1 MMPDSSVGPFPTITY
16 TGRKRIVSLRTILSL
31 VVAMAVSSIAADVWA
46 YDASPNPSST
56 DPCTQ
61 VNFSAY
67 TPEPFSQDKN
77 NKEVPPQ
84 SEFSFLASKATSSQS
99 ITVMIKEQKV
109 PVTVTMVSNGYLVKG
124 KLPDTVKGSYIRVE
138 IFAKGPN
145 QCDRADGWLLKI
157 AK

>member
-1 MMPDSSVGPFPTITY
+1 M
-16 TGRKRIVSLRTILSL
+16 SLRTLLSL
-31 VVAMAVSSIAADVWA
+31 IIALAISSLVGEVWA

-61 VNFSAY
+61 VNFSGY
-67 TPEPFSQDKN
+67 TPAPFSMEKN
-77 NKEVPPQ
+77 NTEVPPK
-84 SEFSFLASKATSSQS
+84 SEFSFLASKATASQS

>member
-1 MMPDSSVGPFPTITY
+1 M
-16 TGRKRIVSLRTILSL
+16 SLRTILSL
-31 VVAMAVSSIAADVWA
+31 VVVMAVSPIIGDVWA

-56 DPCTQ
+56 DPCNQ
-61 VNFSAY
+61 VSFSAY

-77 NKEVPPQ
+77 NKEVPPK
-84 SEFSFLASKATSSQS
+84 SEFSFLASKPTSSQS

-124 KLPDTVKGSYIRVE
+124 KLPDNVKGSYIRVE

-145 QCDRADGWLLKI
+145 QCDRADGWLLKV
-157 AK
+157 AN

>member
-1 MMPDSSVGPFPTITY
+1 M
-16 TGRKRIVSLRTILSL
+16 SLRTLLSL
-31 VVAMAVSSIAADVWA
+31 IVAVTSFSLVGDIWA

-61 VNFSAY
+61 VIFSAY
-67 TPEPFSQDKN
+67 TPAPFSQDKN
-77 NKEVPPQ
+77 NTEVPPK
-84 SEFSFLASKATSSQS
+84 SEFSFLASKATAPQS
-99 ITVMIKEQKV
+99 ITVMVKEQKV
-109 PVTVTMVSNGYLVKG
+109 PVSVSMVSNGYLVKG

-145 QCDRADGWLLKI
+145 QCDRADGWLLKV

>member
-1 MMPDSSVGPFPTITY
+1 MSVRSPTITY

-31 VVAMAVSSIAADVWA
+31 IAALATSSLVGNVWA
-46 YDASPNPSST
+46 YDASPNSSST

-61 VNFSAY
+61 VNFSGY
-67 TPEPFSQDKN
+67 TPAPFSQDKN
-77 NKEVPPQ
+77 NTTVPPK
-84 SEFSFLASKATSSQS
+84 SEFSFLASKATAAQS
-99 ITVMIKEQKV
+99 ITVIIKEQKV

-145 QCDRADGWLLKI
+145 ECDRADGWLLKV
-157 AK
+157 AN

>member
-1 MMPDSSVGPFPTITY
+1 M
-16 TGRKRIVSLRTILSL
+16 SLRTLFSII
-31 VVAMAVSSIAADVWA
+31 VALTISGIVGDIWA
-46 YDASPNPSST
+46 YDASPNSSST

-61 VNFSAY
+61 VNFSGY
-67 TPEPFSQDKN
+67 TPAPFSMDKN
-77 NKEVPPQ
+77 NTEVAPK
-84 SEFSFLASKATSSQS
+84 SEFSFLASKATAPQS
-99 ITVMIKEQKV
+99 ITVMVKEQKV
-109 PVTVTMVSNGYLVKG
+109 PVTVSMVSNGYLVKG